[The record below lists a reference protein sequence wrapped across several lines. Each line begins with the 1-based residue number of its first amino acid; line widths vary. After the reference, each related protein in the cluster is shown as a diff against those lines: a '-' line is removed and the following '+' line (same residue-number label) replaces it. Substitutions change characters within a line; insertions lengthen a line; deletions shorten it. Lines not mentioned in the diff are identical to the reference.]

1 MTNLNLFNTTG
12 FNTDAVTTVLR
23 AAFTTDGVDKD
34 DPNQAFVATPDAR
47 VWGFH
52 PASLVADAIEGCKIG
67 AGDTDMKESFMP
79 YPASPGA
86 RFLLA
91 HGRVGGALRDLVHAV
106 HTAMEVREASR
117 KEAPRLAPHEVRV
130 CLSKTSQQLK
140 PRLDHTVAL

>member
-67 AGDTDMKESFMP
+67 AGDTDMKESFMKYVNNRIGHVFGGSRP
-79 YPASPGA
+79 RWSRMLHVFKPSDPSSDIFKCLDTPAHHM
-86 RFLLA
+86 FNCK
-91 HGRVGGALRDLVHAV
+91 HLRIAW
-106 HTAMEVREASR
+106 
-117 KEAPRLAPHEVRV
+117 PR
-130 CLSKTSQQLK
+130 
-140 PRLDHTVAL
+140 